1 LPKKNQYEATMRTA
15 LIEGMQPSRFDKNLL
30 QDIEFIQ
37 LPPETNSNEAY
48 LIGVRDE
55 HGDVYRVI
63 DMTGRSPATS
73 LLEKLRELGYW
84 DQAPNS
90 YEAELGYDRIIS
102 VVKAGRIKR

>member
-1 LPKKNQYEATMRTA
+1 LLKKNRHEATMRTA
-15 LIEGMQPSRFDKNLL
+15 LIEGMQPSRFDKDLL
-30 QDIEFIQ
+30 QDIEFIK

-63 DMTGRSPATS
+63 DMKGPGNVAY
-73 LLEKLRELGYW
+73 LLEKLRELGYR
-84 DQAPNS
+84 DEAPNS

-102 VVKAGRIKR
+102 VVKVGKVRH

>member
-1 LPKKNQYEATMRTA
+1 MRTA

-37 LPPETNSNEAY
+37 LPPETNANEAY

-63 DMTGRSPATS
+63 DMTGGSPATS